1 MYGFKALVSFD
12 ESSVA
17 VLPYLLFKF
26 CSRAIL
32 LSVFITWLHK
42 NNSEGGSP
50 ARRCIFDTSRNAGK
64 LRDNKKIGFET
75 RTCSIWRSIKMLIIE
90 LSAFHRS
97 GTIKNMIII
106 IYMDV
111 KDIEDAKYVE
121 QNFYMELWKIINQ
134 QNTKTEKVYKSHYIN
149 R

>member
-12 ESSVA
+12 KSSVA

-42 NNSEGGSP
+42 NNFEGGSP

-64 LRDNKKIGFET
+64 LRDNKK
-75 RTCSIWRSIKMLIIE
+75 
-90 LSAFHRS
+90 SASRLGRAAFGVR
-97 GTIKNMIII
+97 
-106 IYMDV
+106 
-111 KDIEDAKYVE
+111 
-121 QNFYMELWKIINQ
+121 
-134 QNTKTEKVYKSHYIN
+134 
-149 R
+149 